1 MKEKILFFG
10 GSGFVG
16 IYFVRKLL
24 ELGHKVVVYDL
35 KKPNNPLLKMKN
47 VVLSAHVGHFSDAS
61 MARRPVRFGEEI
73 ARVFLGEMPINLVNS
88 KVNEKLQLRQ

>member
-1 MKEKILFFG
+1 MANTYGLVHATSKIT
-10 GSGFVG
+10 
-16 IYFVRKLL
+16 L
-24 ELGHKVVVYDL
+24 ETHI
-35 KKPNNPLLKMKN
+35 PAKMKN